1 MAMHRERRRLC
12 YSPQQLFELVAQVE
26 RYPEFLPLWHYVNVS
41 KDERNDSEHR
51 VYVTDQ
57 VIKLGLL
64 YKRFRTK
71 TTLEPFARINIVSS
85 DPLFRQFT
93 IDWSFSPVKKSPE
106 NEVECQ
112 IDFTLNCVASSVFLR
127 PVFDVV
133 LMDTAQSIVSAFESR
148 ARFIYGQG

>member
-1 MAMHRERRRLC
+1 MAIHRERRRLC

-26 RYPEFLPLWHYVNVS
+26 GYPEFLPLWHSVSVS

-71 TTLEPFARINIVSS
+71 TTLEPFARINVVSS
-85 DPLFRQFT
+85 DPLFRQFK
-93 IDWSFSPVKKSPE
+93 IDWLFTPV
-106 NEVECQ
+106 NDGACQ
-112 IDFTLNCVASSVFLR
+112 IDFTLNCEASSVFLR
-127 PVFDVV
+127 PVFDIA
-133 LMDTAQSIVSAFESR
+133 LLDTAQSIVSAFEKR
-148 ARFIYGQG
+148 ARLIHDR